1 MQELVHVVVSIPFGL
16 PVAGVGAPKLS
27 AHVPDGSR
35 VDFKAVAIRQKLN
48 KELTLGEAVQTLKPS
63 LFCSLRSRQVQS

>member
-1 MQELVHVVVSIPFGL
+1 MQELVYGVVSIPFGL

-35 VDFKAVAIRQKLN
+35 VDFKAVTIRQKLN